1 MRVDVQ
7 SKSTCAGVVV
17 GLPRDPKPGKILST
31 DPTLCNVTLSLGAQ
45 SADSIGWRQAAGFGS
60 IYLPGGN
67 QRLLSW
73 KSKSPQPRP
82 LINASDRALL
92 AECNCPVCR
101 PIELLQ
107 YRVRRLNGN
116 FTQRS
121 LHNLW
126 VLRREIDSLIVA
138 QEGHRDIEF
147 LSPRLSA
154 PWLAAIS
161 QSRQGLRIHSH

>member
-1 MRVDVQ
+1 ML
-7 SKSTCAGVVV
+7 A
-17 GLPRDPKPGKILST
+17 LF
-31 DPTLCNVTLSLGAQ
+31 SLGAQ

-60 IYLPGGN
+60 IYLPGRN

-73 KSKSPQPRP
+73 KWESARPRP
-82 LINASDRALL
+82 LIDATDRILL

-101 PIELLQ
+101 PIELLR
-107 YRVRRLNGN
+107 YRIRRLNGS

-126 VLRREIDSLIVA
+126 VLRREIDSLIAA
-138 QEGHRDIEF
+138 QEGHREMEF

-161 QSRQGLRIHSH
+161 ESRSGLDFTPMSSRSVAFDASRLTELP